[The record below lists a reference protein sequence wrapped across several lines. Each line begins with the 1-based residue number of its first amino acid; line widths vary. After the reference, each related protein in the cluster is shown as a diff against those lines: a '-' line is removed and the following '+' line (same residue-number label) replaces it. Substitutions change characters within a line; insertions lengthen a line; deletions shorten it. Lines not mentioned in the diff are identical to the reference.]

1 MSQLSVLVS
10 LATNASDFQC
20 EQAKAAEETAARLG
34 LTTHIIYAQDDAL
47 AQSEQLLK
55 VIQGDAGAR
64 PQAIV
69 MQPCGQTGLP
79 HVARAA
85 AAAGIGWVVLNWSV
99 DYVAELRREYSV
111 PIFIVS
117 SDQKEIGRIQGR
129 QAAAMLPDGGSIL
142 YIQGPA
148 NNTSRLRSEGF
159 HETKPENVQARILK
173 SDGWTEPHGKRSAV
187 AWLRLSTSQ
196 KSLPDAVV
204 AQNDLLALGARS
216 ALVAQ
221 NRLTA
226 QDPAPDIPFTGVDG
240 LPRGGQSW
248 VQAGTLAATVI
259 VPTNCG
265 VAIELLAKAIGTGAE
280 TPEITFTTPSS
291 YPEITALTK
300 AVKAK

>member
-10 LATNASDFQC
+10 LATDASDFQR
-20 EQAKAAEETAARLG
+20 EQAKAAEEAAARLG
-34 LTTHIIYAQDDAL
+34 MTTQITYAQDDAL

-55 VIQGDAGAR
+55 VIQGDVEAR

-79 HVARAA
+79 LVARAA

-99 DYVAELRREYSV
+99 DYVAELRREYRV

-129 QAAAMLPDGGSIL
+129 QAAAMLPVGGSIL

-159 HETKPENVQARILK
+159 HETKPESVQIRILK

-196 KSLPDAVV
+196 EARPDAVV

-216 ALVAQ
+216 ALLAQ
-221 NRLTA
+221 NRPAA
-226 QDPAPDIPFTGVDG
+226 QDPVPDIPFTGVDG
-240 LPRGGQSW
+240 LPRGGQAW
-248 VQAGTLAATVI
+248 VQARTLAATVI

-265 VAIELLAKAIGTGAE
+265 VALELLAKAIRTGVE
-280 TPEITFTTPSS
+280 IPEITFTTPSS
-291 YPEITALTK
+291 YPEIKALTK
-300 AVKAK
+300 VVKGK